1 LIRRKKFTWNPILR
15 IMGKIVWLA
24 SYPKSGNTW
33 LRVFLHNLF
42 RDPDEPYDINQIDKF
57 SVSDSAAGWY
67 QQLDPR
73 PVTELTAEEIAQ
85 LRPRVHKLITGIFPD
100 NVFVKTH
107 CALVESHGTPGIT
120 MEYTAGA
127 IYIVRNPLDVA
138 ISYAHHF
145 GRGLDEA
152 IRELNSPGLQTQT
165 GPRHVYELMG
175 SWTEHVASW
184 TARPSPAL
192 HVMRYEDMLNEP
204 EKAFGSVVRFLG
216 LNPRRERLLKAIE
229 QSSFR
234 NMQQQESQK
243 GFEER
248 SDKSERFFREGRAG
262 QWREA
267 MTQAQIE
274 AVVTAHRQQMT
285 RFGYYPL
292 PADG

>member
-1 LIRRKKFTWNPILR
+1 
-15 IMGKIVWLA
+15 MGKIVWLA

-67 QQLDPR
+67 KQLDPR
-73 PVTELTAEEIAQ
+73 PVTELSPEEIAQ
-85 LRPRVHKLITGIFPD
+85 LRPKVHKLLTGIFPD

-107 CALVESHGTPGIT
+107 SALVESHGTPTVT

-127 IYIVRNPLDVA
+127 IYIVRNPLDVV
-138 ISYAHHF
+138 ISYAHHY
-145 GRGLDEA
+145 GRDLDDA
-152 IRELNSPGLQTQT
+152 IKEVNRPGLQTQT
-165 GPRHVYELMG
+165 GARHVYELLG

-204 EKAFGSVVRFLG
+204 ERAFGGVTRFLG

-234 NMQQQESQK
+234 NMQEQESQR

-248 SDKSERFFREGRAG
+248 SDKAERFFREGRAG

-267 MTQAQIE
+267 MTPAQIE
-274 AVVTAHRQQMT
+274 AVVAAHRQQMT

-292 PADG
+292 PA